1 MIDKKETVKVLYKHK
16 TADDEETCREV
27 TIVSINYSVSLKS
40 NYKKETLKYMSNL
53 GLAVLEETMK
63 LDGDK

>member
-1 MIDKKETVKVLYKHK
+1 MIDKKETVEILHKHK
-16 TADDEETCREV
+16 TDNEETCREV
-27 TIVSINYSVSLKS
+27 TIVSINYSVSLKG

-53 GLAVLEETMK
+53 GLAVLKETMK